1 MLVLAGVVYAE
12 AAIGPEQLG
21 GKWSGSIAFTDFK
34 VGGEIPIPDSDLGV
48 EGKFPQTIQ
57 KEECEG
63 IMEES
68 MGVPSDLTMEFV
80 PETAE
85 TGTVILDSASG
96 TSSDQGPTPLPYR
109 VSGDTIT
116 AEIEQDG
123 ARISMEAKVTEQE
136 GVLVMDGGLTVAV
149 EVEGMDI
156 MEMIAQFS
164 VSKPR

>member
-1 MLVLAGVVYAE
+1 MLAGAVYAE
-12 AAIGPEQLG
+12 AAIGPEELG
-21 GKWSGSIAFTDFK
+21 GKWSGSMAFTDFK
-34 VGGEIPIPDSDLGV
+34 VGGDIPIPDMDLGV
-48 EGKFPQTIQ
+48 DGKFPQTIQ

-63 IMEES
+63 IMKEN

-85 TGTVILDSASG
+85 TGIVILDSASG
-96 TSSDQGPTPLPYR
+96 TSSEQEPTPLPYR
-109 VSGDTIT
+109 ISGDTIT
-116 AEIEQDG
+116 ADIEQEG
-123 ARISMEAKVTEQE
+123 AKISLEAKVTKQE
-136 GVLVMDGGLTVAV
+136 GALVMDGGLTIAV